1 MKRGARTNQ
10 CSGCKVFFNSLYAF
24 DKHRTGKHGI
34 DRRCMT
40 EDEMRAAGMST
51 NALGYWIGESM
62 KGWQNEDNATE
73 DESEVVDD

>member
-1 MKRGARTNQ
+1 
-10 CSGCKVFFNSLYAF
+10 
-24 DKHRTGKHGI
+24 
-34 DRRCMT
+34 MT

-51 NALGYWIGESM
+51 NWIGESM